1 MAPLD
6 PKPGDLVILRGGI
19 VARILRLQVTGQY
32 RRILEGGD
40 QRKGR
45 LYVETWYP
53 VEGRRI
59 VPFSHILAG
68 CSNPATM
75 PPTKTSA

>member
-19 VARILRLQVTGQY
+19 VARILRLEITGQCK
-32 RRILEGGD
+32 RIYEGGD

-45 LYVETWYP
+45 VYVQTWYP

-59 VPFSHILAG
+59 VPFTHILAG
-68 CSNPATM
+68 CSNSASM
-75 PPTKTSA
+75 PPRKIGT